1 MHVKNEFVALFY
13 ECMYVE
19 LWPIGKMREGELG
32 KYIDR
37 QLDRF
42 IDRQIK
48 TLKDQKYRMN
58 SKKLVEKKNIT

>member
-1 MHVKNEFVALFY
+1 MSKMNEFVALFY

-32 KYIDR
+32 KNIDR

-48 TLKDQKYRMN
+48 TLKDQEYRK
-58 SKKLVEKKNIT
+58 SKKVVEKKEYT